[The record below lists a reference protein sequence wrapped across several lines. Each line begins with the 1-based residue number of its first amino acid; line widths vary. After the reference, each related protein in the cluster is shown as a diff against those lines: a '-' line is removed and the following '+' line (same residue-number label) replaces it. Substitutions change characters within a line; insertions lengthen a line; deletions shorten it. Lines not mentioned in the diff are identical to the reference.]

1 MLQRPAVGLI
11 LGGLVFGVLALGT
24 GFAATK
30 KDDPPRIEG
39 EEVEVRVVNV
49 EAVITDAAGKRVRNL
64 GRGDFELIVDGKK
77 VGVDYF
83 SEIAEGAEVKPSS
96 SSAVTTAATAT
107 TAKVPVAAPEPERVA
122 RNYLIYIDEVFALAN
137 VRDVVLAHLAT
148 DLSTLGPADRVSV
161 LAFDGKKIDVLCPW
175 TGDPKQVAAALDR
188 ARQRPAVGNRLIA
201 DQRRLEG
208 DTDFIRENG
217 EALADGDS
225 TQGANSARNLIDTMS
240 KRISPEARTEIGK
253 VTEAL
258 AGALR
263 GLEAPPGRKVMLL
276 LSGAWSMQVAGHLFG
291 PLLAAADQN
300 GYTIYPV
307 DLANSSASEISAFD
321 QLGRA
326 TGGHAVVAANL
337 RILPAVEQD
346 TSSYYLLGFSPAWKA
361 NEIRHH
367 VEVKVTRPG
376 LTVRTRGSFL
386 DRTSSRD
393 AAARAEGVLLLGGD
407 PTRQRLY
414 VLLGAP
420 KRLNRKE
427 VEIPVTLGVPVEL
440 LLEGRAP
447 GPQRI
452 ELPLAVAILDTEG
465 RRSEL
470 AGSRLQAN
478 LPATLP
484 AGTLARF
491 QTVIKVRNVGQ
502 KMAFTLG
509 GLSDGTTIWG
519 RAEFQAVPKG

>member
-1 MLQRPAVGLI
+1 MARPL
-11 LGGLVFGVLALGT
+11 LFTLALGLVSPFT
-24 GFAATK
+24 ATA
-30 KDDPPRIEG
+30 KDQPPPRIEG

-49 EAVITDAAGKRVRNL
+49 EAVVTDATGQRVRAL

-83 SEIAEGAEVKPSS
+83 SEIAEGAEVTPPS
-96 SSAVTTAATAT
+96 APTATVAKGPTAA
-107 TAKVPVAAPEPERVA
+107 PGSPERVA

-137 VRDVVLAHLAT
+137 VRDVVLARLAT

-161 LAFDGKKIDVLCPW
+161 LAFDGEKIDVLCPW
-175 TGDPKQVAAALDR
+175 TGDSKQVAAALDR
-188 ARQRPAVGNRLIA
+188 ARQRPASGNQLLA
-201 DQRRLEG
+201 DQRRLVG
-208 DTDFIRENG
+208 DAEWIQENG
-217 EALADGDS
+217 DALADGDLDPR
-225 TQGANSARNLIDTMS
+225 ANASGLLIAAMS
-240 KRISPEARTEIGK
+240 NRVSPEARTELGK
-253 VTEAL
+253 VTAAL
-258 AGALR
+258 SGALR
-263 GLEAPPGRKVMLL
+263 GLEAPPGRKVMLM

-307 DLANSSASEISAFD
+307 DLANSSPREISAFD
-321 QLGRA
+321 LLGRA
-326 TGGHAVVAANL
+326 TGGRAVVAADL
-337 RILPAVEQD
+337 RILPAVERD
-346 TSSYYLLGFSPAWKA
+346 TSSYYLLGFSPTWKA
-361 NEIRHH
+361 DATRHK
-367 VEVKVTRPG
+367 VEVKVARTG

-386 DRTSSRD
+386 DRSPSRD

-407 PTRQRLY
+407 PSRQRLY
-414 VLLGAP
+414 VQLGTP
-420 KRLNRKE
+420 KRLSRKE

-447 GPQRI
+447 GPQRV
-452 ELPLAVAILDTEG
+452 ELPLAIAILDDEG
-465 RRSEL
+465 RRSDL

-491 QTVIKVRNVGQ
+491 QTVIKVRNVDQ
-502 KMAFTLG
+502 KMAFTIG

-519 RAEFQAVPKG
+519 RAEFHMAPKG